1 MGLPCGS
8 TLDPPP
14 IRCRNLLREISKAT
28 LPFYH
33 GLDNAYKGVLTQIFR
48 YAIKNKAIF
57 TLINHC
63 HNKNLNLLKSHQLSF
78 QWRSIL
84 IPNSPLKCVNFLP
97 SMLHCTY
104 HVASIEITK
113 TPTTGTSRG
122 LFLRYAG
129 ASFRFY
135 FPYQLPVIQPTEL
148 NGPLSRCPRKRT
160 ARSTRSKPSS
170 ISRHIFPSL
179 G

>member
-8 TLDPPP
+8 TLEPPP
-14 IRCRNLLREISKAT
+14 IRCRNLLREISKVT

-48 YAIKNKAIF
+48 YTIKNKAIF
-57 TLINHC
+57 TFINHC

-78 QWRSIL
+78 QWRSTL

-104 HVASIEITK
+104 HVASIEPPRPRLGPVVGVFFCAMRVHHSILLSLSIISYPTNRIKWVTK
-113 TPTTGTSRG
+113 
-122 LFLRYAG
+122 
-129 ASFRFY
+129 
-135 FPYQLPVIQPTEL
+135 
-148 NGPLSRCPRKRT
+148 PLSQKTYSPINT
-160 ARSTRSKPSS
+160 
-170 ISRHIFPSL
+170 
-179 G
+179 